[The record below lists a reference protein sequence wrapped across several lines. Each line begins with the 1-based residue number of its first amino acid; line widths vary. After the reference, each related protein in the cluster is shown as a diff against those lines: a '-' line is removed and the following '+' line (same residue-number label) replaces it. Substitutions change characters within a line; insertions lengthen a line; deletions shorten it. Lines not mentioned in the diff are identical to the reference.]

1 MSAANFSKEELNPLQ
16 SIEQWEDDVL
26 VRYPEPD
33 VPAKT
38 KEEFRDYDNPQRDTV
53 REFYR
58 LNHTYQTYDFV
69 KEKQKDFLQFNRKKL
84 RVWEALEFLNTL
96 IDDSDPD
103 TDLDQLQ
110 HLLQTAEAIREDGH
124 SDWFVLTGFIH
135 DMGKVLAI
143 VEDRIRRAPR
153 APYSFYAPGGPA
165 REAKESA
172 YAINFA
178 ERENARFKEADAR
191 FLGNEPGEIE

>member
-1 MSAANFSKEELNPLQ
+1 MNSNENIINDKNANPLAGLD
-16 SIEQWEDDVL
+16 EWEEDVL
-26 VRYPEPD
+26 RRYPDAETMTT
-33 VPAKT
+33 T
-38 KEEFRDYDNPQRDTV
+38 KAAEEFRDYDNPQRDTV

-124 SDWFVLTGFIH
+124 PDWFVLTGFIH
-135 DMGKVLAI
+135 
-143 VEDRIRRAPR
+143 
-153 APYSFYAPGGPA
+153 
-165 REAKESA
+165 
-172 YAINFA
+172 
-178 ERENARFKEADAR
+178 
-191 FLGNEPGEIE
+191 